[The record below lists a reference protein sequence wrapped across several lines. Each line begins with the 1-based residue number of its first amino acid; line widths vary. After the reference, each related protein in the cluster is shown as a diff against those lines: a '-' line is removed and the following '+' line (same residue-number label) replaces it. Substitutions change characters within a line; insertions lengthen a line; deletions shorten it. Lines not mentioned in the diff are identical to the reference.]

1 MQKDIEIPEVREV
14 YVAVVREENEEFRTK
29 DWNTYLINNRSTPIE
44 TVLIVTRGYDEND
57 STATMRYSLNVL
69 PARSFAKIE
78 YLQDEVL
85 RLNNEY
91 SVSFFAEAK
100 MLHKKFIF
108 PKESIT
114 EKALQELPLMQQ
126 KGILAV

>member
-14 YVAVVREENEEFRTK
+14 YVAVVREENKEFRTK
-29 DWNTYLINNRSTPIE
+29 DWNAYLINDLSTAIE
-44 TVLIVTRGYDEND
+44 TVLIVTRGYDDKD
-57 STATMRYSLNVL
+57 STATMRHSLQVL
-69 PARSFAKIE
+69 PAKSFAKIE

-91 SVSFFAEAK
+91 SVSFFAEGK

-108 PKESIT
+108 EKESIT
-114 EKALQELPLMQQ
+114 EKAFRELPVMQQ
-126 KGILAV
+126 EGILAE

>member
-14 YVAVVREENEEFRTK
+14 YVAVVREENKEFRTK
-29 DWNTYLINNRSTPIE
+29 DWNAYLINNRSTPIE
-44 TVLIVTRGYDEND
+44 MVLIVTRGYDEND
-57 STATMRYSLNVL
+57 STATMRHSLKVL
-69 PARSFAKIE
+69 PAKSFAKIE
-78 YLQDEVL
+78 YLQDEIL

-91 SVSFFAEAK
+91 SVSFFAEGK

-114 EKALQELPLMQQ
+114 EKELQELPVMQQ
-126 KGILAV
+126 NGIMAV